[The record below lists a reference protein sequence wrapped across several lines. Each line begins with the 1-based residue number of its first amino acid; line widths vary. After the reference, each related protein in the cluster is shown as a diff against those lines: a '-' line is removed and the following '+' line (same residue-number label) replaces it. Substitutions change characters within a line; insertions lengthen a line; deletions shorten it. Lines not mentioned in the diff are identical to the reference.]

1 MHQAILVPTMGASLA
16 SDTGRLPCVPS
27 KRRPPRGEQS
37 KASSREQLRT
47 CYVTG
52 AGRGAGVCASYRR
65 RDV

>member
-1 MHQAILVPTMGASLA
+1 MHQAILVPAMGASLA

-37 KASSREQLRT
+37 KASSHEQLRT

-52 AGRGAGVCASYRR
+52 AGRGAGVCASYRP